1 MISFTIKNSM
11 RSIIY
16 AKGNCCNLKPIRLEW
31 PVFYH
36 PHPWGEDG
44 HEREPMKVTI
54 NGISKELNQALLLT
68 DLVNQYCKNPKH
80 VIAEVN
86 GEIINASQWSQKSV
100 TDGDAIELVGFVGG
114 G

>member
-1 MISFTIKNSM
+1 MTSVLS
-11 RSIIY
+11 
-16 AKGNCCNLKPIRLEW
+16 
-31 PVFYH
+31 
-36 PHPWGEDG
+36 PHTGRGDG
-44 HEREPMKVTI
+44 QERDPMKVTI
-54 NGISKELNQALLLT
+54 NGTSKELNQTLLLS